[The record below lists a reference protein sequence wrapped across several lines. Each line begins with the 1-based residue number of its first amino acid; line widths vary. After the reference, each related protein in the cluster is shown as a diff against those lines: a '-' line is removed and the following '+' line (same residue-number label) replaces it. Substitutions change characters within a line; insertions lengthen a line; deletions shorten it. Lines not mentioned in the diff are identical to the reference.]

1 MKNFMN
7 VDRESRFNEILFENR
22 NKKYG
27 AYALRMDEGRILQKS
42 LFIGIAFFASLSV
55 LPLIVNSLKGAEI
68 ITELPPEIAYNPRYI
83 PDEPPVVVTPVVPN
97 VPVNTV
103 SLEVPTP
110 TKNPEKQT
118 TIPPVSERDD
128 AVIGPETIEGPPP
141 TTFKPPV
148 VNVVV
153 PPSVVKPPVVINS
166 EPGGIPT
173 RVDVEAS
180 FNGGINAF
188 RSKVVQN
195 FDGGNFDG
203 TGNLIKTTVTFVVE
217 KDGTISG
224 IKASGPN
231 AEFNKEAEST
241 IKNIK
246 GKWLP
251 AKLDGKNV
259 RSYFNFPISMQFE

>member
-27 AYALRMDEGRILQKS
+27 AYALRMNEGRMLQKS

-55 LPLIVNSLKGAEI
+55 IPLIVNSLKGAELI
-68 ITELPPEIAYNPRYI
+68 VPAPDPTFVDPIYI
-83 PDEPPVVVTPVVPN
+83 PEDVPVIVTPIVPN

-110 TKNPEKQT
+110 TKDPRKET

-128 AVIGPETIEGPPP
+128 AVIGPETIPGPPP
-141 TTFKPPV
+141 STFKPPV

-153 PPSVVKPPVVINS
+153 PPSVVKPPVIVD
-166 EPGGIPT
+166 EKAIPKK
-173 RVDVEAS
+173 VDVEAS

-195 FDGGNFDG
+195 FDSGNFDG
-203 TGNLIKTTVTFVVE
+203 TGDLIKTTVSFIVE
-217 KDGTISG
+217 RDGTISG

-231 AEFNKEAEST
+231 AAFNKEAENT
-241 IKNIK
+241 IKNIR
-246 GKWLP
+246 GNWLP